1 MNAIV
6 LLHAF
11 PLDHRM
17 WDGVSDEIAKRGWQV
32 FAPDIRGCGNAPE
45 WQLDQPISLR
55 TVAEDVLS
63 LMDKYGVNKFVAG
76 GCSLGGYV
84 VMEIMRIAPERIAGA
99 IFIDT
104 KASADSE
111 EQKANRLRV
120 AEQVQSTNSTEAFYR
135 AMLPNVLGKTTHE
148 ISPEKVEYTS
158 QLMQDSKV
166 NGVANLQIAMS
177 KRMDSHEVIGKF
189 SGPILSI
196 RGDEDVVA
204 SAEDHSKIMSVAKD
218 AVHIEISRC
227 GHLAPIEKPVETADA
242 IVDFL
247 GKLVNRTC

>member
-1 MNAIV
+1 VNAIV

-17 WDGVSDEIAKRGWQV
+17 WDGVVDEIAKSGWQV
-32 FAPDIRGCGNAPE
+32 FAPDIRGCGNAPD
-45 WQLDQPISLR
+45 WKQDQPISLR

-63 LMDKYGVNKFVAG
+63 LMDKYGINNFVAG

-84 VMEIMRIAPERIAGA
+84 VMELMRIAPERIAGA
-99 IFIDT
+99 IFIDS

-120 AEQVQSTNSTEAFYR
+120 AEQVQSSNSTEAFYR
-135 AMLPNVLGKTTHE
+135 AMLPNVLGTTTSE
-148 ISPEKVEYTS
+148 KSPEIVEYTRL
-158 QLMQDSKV
+158 LMQDSKV

-177 KRMDSHEVIGKF
+177 KRTDSHEVIEKF

-196 RGDEDVVA
+196 RGNEDVVA
-204 SAEDHSKIMSVAKD
+204 SAEDHSKMMAVAKD
-218 AVHIEISRC
+218 AMHVEIGDC
-227 GHLAPIEKPVETADA
+227 GHLAPIEKPEVTANA

-247 GKLVNRTC
+247 HKLANRTC